1 MERRIVRPLLPMFA
15 LGWTSVIAFAL
26 AAGRAQESS
35 AQTGP
40 KPATT
45 SQSVPTQ
52 TGQLPVVATPAPVDA
67 EPSTSGGT
75 IHGFVKAGT
84 TPLPGVRVTATNT
97 LTGQRFSTTSDV
109 TGAYRM
115 AIPQNGRYVLR
126 TEMAAFA
133 PSTSEALL
141 NGSTH
146 DASADLPLVL
156 QSRVAALPEDRG
168 ELGTRASLGAPGQA
182 RARGGGR
189 AGGGQTL
196 SLVNALSGALESG
209 QGGASGA
216 QLPSLGGN
224 ADFSSDSVAVSG
236 ASGAANSFAGINLDE
251 VRQRAESDP
260 ALNGGAPG
268 GGGPGGGGGGGGFGG
283 FGGGRGGG
291 GGGRGGFG
299 RFNPNQPHG
308 AFFWNGGN
316 SALDAKDF
324 AIRGQ
329 QFAQPSYASNRFGL
343 VFAGAPYIPH
353 VIEHDKKDYLFFTL
367 AGQRSSTPF
376 DQYGTVPTAAER
388 AGDFSGLTTAAGQQ
402 IPLYDP
408 TTGQPFAGNVL
419 PANRVSAQAQALL
432 NYLPLPTLSGS
443 SENYQRLTTA
453 ETNTTTIGLRVIH
466 SFGNTGGS
474 PLAGLVRQYM
484 GMSTGVQQNV
494 HANYNY
500 SHTASDLLDILPQ
513 LGGKQQTHQYSLEL
527 GYTLSRGKLTN
538 NLTANWNRTLA
549 NTTNY
554 FTGVSDIATQLG
566 LNVFDG
572 VPVSPLNYGLP
583 NITLNQF
590 TGLSEQQPT
599 LQTNQT
605 ISLAE
610 ASSWTHAKHNIRWGA
625 DIKRVHLD
633 LIGKANSTGTYYFTG
648 LFTEQPGSSTVNGVG
663 NTTENGLPQSGS
675 SLADLLLGLP
685 QETSIQAPYQK
696 AYLRENVYDGY
707 LQDDWRALP
716 SLTLL
721 AGVRYE
727 YFSPYADKNDRLATL
742 DPGNNFASVATV
754 VANGVGPY
762 TGQYPRTLIYPEKD
776 NVSPRIGFAWRA
788 FKDTIVR
795 GGYGIN
801 YANGQYA
808 KFVQQFAFQP
818 PFADVQTNESTSG
831 AAISLVNGFPA
842 PQVTGNYSV
851 NKNYRL
857 PYVQA
862 WNLDIQRTLPMNI
875 VLNVGYNGSK
885 GTRLDIVDAP
895 GRSAT
900 ASLSGDIYD
909 YEDSVAFSNFNA
921 LAVRLRK
928 RMQRGISVGATY
940 TYSHSIDN
948 ATSVGGVGSAVAQNW
963 QNLLAEES
971 NSSFDLRHQ
980 LKGDFVYELPFG
992 ADKTYFTTGRLSH
1005 ALEGLSLSGAYTFA
1019 TGAPLTPHYEAS
1031 VTDVARGSAGSLR
1044 PDRVA
1049 GSSLSAGAGTL
1060 NDWFNKTAFAEPAN
1074 VYGTASRNS
1083 IAGPGTVSF
1092 NASASKTI
1100 SLTETRSFEMR
1111 ATANNV
1117 FNTVQY
1123 SGVDTT
1129 LGSGTYGQVTS
1140 AAAMRQFTFLARF
1153 RY

>member
-1 MERRIVRPLLPMFA
+1 MLYLHDELQLHQEPRRIVPLALP
-15 LGWTSVIAFAL
+15 LSAL
-26 AAGRAQESS
+26 AVALALPLQQAGLQV
-35 AQTGP
+35 G
-40 KPATT
+40 
-45 SQSVPTQ
+45 
-52 TGQLPVVATPAPVDA
+52 PAPETKAV
-67 EPSTSGGT
+67 SGEGGAV
-75 IHGFVKAGT
+75 HGVVRSGAI
-84 TPLPGVRVTATNT
+84 PLPGVRITATNT
-97 LTGQRFSTTSDV
+97 LTGQRYSTATDV
-109 TGAYRM
+109 NGAYRM
-115 AIPQNGRYVLR
+115 AIPSNGRYVLR
-126 TEMAAFA
+126 TEMMAFA
-133 PSTSEALL
+133 PTTGEALL
-141 NGSTH
+141 NQANH
-146 DASADLPLVL
+146 DASADLVLTL
-156 QSRVAALPEDRG
+156 QSRVAALPADRG
-168 ELGTRASLGAPGQA
+168 ELGAATPGRGGPA
-182 RARGGGR
+182 GGGGR
-189 AGGGQTL
+189 GQGRGGAQTL

-216 QLPSLGGN
+216 ALPTLGGSS
-224 ADFSSDSVAVSG
+224 DFSADSVAVSG
-236 ASGAANSFAGINLDE
+236 ASGATNSFAGINLDE

-260 ALNGGAPG
+260 SLGGGA
-268 GGGPGGGGGGGGFGG
+268 GGGPGGGGGGGFGGGG
-283 FGGGRGGG
+283 FGGGGRGGGGFGGG

-308 AFFWNGGN
+308 AFFWTGGN
-316 SALDAKDF
+316 SALNARDF

-329 QFAQPSYASNRFGL
+329 QFDQPGYASNRFGL

-353 VIEHDKKDYLFFTL
+353 LIEHDKKDYLFFTL
-367 AGQRSSTPF
+367 SGQRSSTPF

-388 AGDFSGLTTAAGQQ
+388 AGDFSSLTTQAGEQ
-402 IPLYDP
+402 IAIYDP
-408 TTGQPFAGNVL
+408 TTGLPFAQNKIGADRIA
-419 PANRVSAQAQALL
+419 PQAQALI
-432 NYLPLPTLSGS
+432 NYLPLPNLTGTSQ
-443 SENYQRLTTA
+443 NYQRLSTA
-453 ETNTTTIGLRVIH
+453 ETNTTTAGLRFIH

-484 GMSTGVQQNV
+484 GMSTGTQQNV

-500 SHTASDLLDILPQ
+500 SHTAADLLDILPD

-527 GYTLSRGKLTN
+527 GYTLSRGHLSN
-538 NLTANWNRTLA
+538 NLLLNWNRTGA
-549 NTTNY
+549 DTVNY
-554 FTGVSDIATQLG
+554 FTNATDIAGQIG
-566 LNVFDG
+566 LNIFAG
-572 VPVSPLNYGLP
+572 QPVNPLNYGLP

-599 LQTNQT
+599 IQTNQT
-605 ISLAE
+605 LSLSE
-610 ASSWTHAKHNIRWGA
+610 SSSWTHGKHNVRWGG
-625 DIKRVHLD
+625 DLRRVHLD
-633 LIGKANSTGTYYFTG
+633 LIGEANSTGSYYFTG
-648 LFTEQPGSSTVNGVG
+648 LFTEQPGSSGINGVG
-663 NTTENGLPQSGS
+663 STTQNGLPQTGS

-685 QETSIQAPYQK
+685 QETTIQAPYQK
-696 AYLRENVYDGY
+696 AYLRQNVYDAY

-721 AGVRYE
+721 AGLRYE
-727 YFSPYADKNDRLATL
+727 YFSPYSDKNDRLATL
-742 DPGNNFASVATV
+742 DPGNDFASVATV
-754 VANGVGPY
+754 VANGTEPY
-762 TGQYPRTLIYPEKD
+762 TGTYPRTLVYPEKD
-776 NVSPRIGFAWRA
+776 NVSPRVGFAWRA
-788 FKDTIVR
+788 FKNTVVR

-801 YANGQYA
+801 YANGQYS

-818 PFADVQTNESTSG
+818 PFADVQTNESTQG
-831 AAISLVNGFPA
+831 AAITLAHGFPS
-842 PQVTGNYSV
+842 PQPTGNYSV

-875 VLNVGYNGSK
+875 VLNVGYNGTK

-909 YEDSVAFSNFNA
+909 YENSTAFSNFNA

-928 RMQRGISVGATY
+928 RMQRGIAVGATY
-940 TYSHSIDN
+940 TYSHSIDD
-948 ATSVGGVGSAVAQNW
+948 ATSVGSVGSAVAQNW

-992 ADKTYFTTGRLSH
+992 ADKTYFTTGRAAHL
-1005 ALEGLSLSGAYTFA
+1005 LEGISLSGNYTFA

-1031 VTDVARGSAGSLR
+1031 VTDVSRGSAGSLR

-1049 GSSLSAGAGTL
+1049 GSSLSSGAGTL
-1060 NDWFNKTAFAEPAN
+1060 DNWFNKAAFSTPAN
-1074 VYGTASRNS
+1074 VYGTASRYS
-1083 IAGPGTVSF
+1083 IAGPGTISF

-1100 SLTETRSFEMR
+1100 SFTETRSLEMR
-1111 ATANNV
+1111 ATADNV

-1140 AAAMRQFTFLARF
+1140 AAAMRQFTFLMRF